1 MDSPFPHYREMTQ
14 ALAESAMRRFQV
26 LTEGGVFTEV
36 TAVSPLAAYQTLRN
50 ATGRTMDIPCLIFDG
65 AKGMRPLHWPAMME
79 LLTTIVSA
87 KNSLTG
93 SFKGCARVNNITL
106 SSLSTGRANLWED

>member
-65 AKGMRPLHWPAMME
+65 GEGYATAALACHDGVTYHDRIGEE
-79 LLTTIVSA
+79 LLNWLVQR
-87 KNSLTG
+87 LRP
-93 SFKGCARVNNITL
+93 CQ
-106 SSLSTGRANLWED
+106 